1 MADVVTEPFPVTD
14 ATFDEAVLASETPV
28 LVDFWA
34 TWCGPCRMIAP
45 VLDQIAK
52 EHAGKLKI
60 AKLDYDSN
68 PNVPSRYGVLGL
80 PTLLLFKNGEPVQQI
95 VGAKPKRAL
104 LKEIQ
109 PHVEGIEVSG

>member
-1 MADVVTEPFPVTD
+1 MTDVATEPFTVTD
-14 ATFDEAVLASETPV
+14 ADFDEAVLASETPV

-45 VLDQIAK
+45 VLEQIAK

-60 AKLDYDSN
+60 AKMDYDAN
-68 PNVPSRYGVLGL
+68 PSVPARYSVLGL

-95 VGAKPKRAL
+95 TGAKPKRAL
-104 LKEIQ
+104 LQLLQ
-109 PHVEGIEVSG
+109 PHVEGLSG